1 MKKRVS
7 IAIGVVAALATAAAV
22 LWKANPAL
30 RDTQG
35 AHAQQVA
42 QACEKAMASPYFDLY
57 HVTTGK
63 PIGGEINETLEV
75 KARVANGDYHLTAQW
90 ETPPEA
96 AGRRS
101 LREGPT
107 MEAVYTAG
115 VFHWTMQWDDGREHE
130 GIYTAGV
137 GYLRDG
143 NAPWAVNKI
152 LDHEFVALHFGV
164 DFTAEGWSLCRDFP
178 DAEDKG
184 WLQKVGEETVDGA
197 LTTLYTV
204 SQDIDVP
211 PLEDKY
217 AINLTLYFW
226 VDGTGQLVQIKEVG
240 LTRLTMTGTLP
251 GPSTKE
257 TKIVGVGET
266 NAPRP
271 PYLR

>member
-1 MKKRVS
+1 MS
-7 IAIGVVAALATAAAV
+7 IKIASALTLGIVVLAGGALFFWPD
-22 LWKANPAL
+22 L
-30 RDTQG
+30 DDESQ
-35 AHAQQVA
+35 AHAQQVSE
-42 QACEKAMASPYFDLY
+42 ACEKATASPYFDL
-57 HVTTGK
+57 VQTVAVK
-63 PIGGEINETLEV
+63 PFGGEVDTRAESKV
-75 KARVANGDYHLTAQW
+75 Y
-90 ETPPEA
+90 A
-96 AGRRS
+96 AG
-101 LREGPT
+101 
-107 MEAVYTAG
+107 AD
-115 VFHWTMQWDDGREHE
+115 FHWTMQWDDGREHE

-226 VDGTGQLVQIKEVG
+226 VDGTGQLVQIKEVRTDQPDNDRNFAG
-240 LTRLTMTGTLP
+240 AVA
-251 GPSTKE
+251 TKE

-266 NAPRP
+266 NGITAPTIP
-271 PYLR
+271 

>member
-1 MKKRVS
+1 MKLTAFL
-7 IAIGVVAALATAAAV
+7 ILALGVAATAAAV
-22 LWKANPAL
+22 LWVAL
-30 RDTQG
+30 RDTPE

-42 QACEKAMASPYFDLY
+42 QACEKATASPYFDL
-57 HVTTGK
+57 VQTVAVK
-63 PIGGEINETLEV
+63 PLGGEVDTRAESKV
-75 KARVANGDYHLTAQW
+75 Y
-90 ETPPEA
+90 A
-96 AGRRS
+96 AG
-101 LREGPT
+101 
-107 MEAVYTAG
+107 AD
-115 VFHWTMQWDDGREHE
+115 FHWTMQWDDGREHE
-130 GIYTAGV
+130 GIYTTGV

-217 AINLTLYFW
+217 AINITLYFW
-226 VDGTGQLVQIKEVG
+226 VDGTGQLVQIKEVRTDPPDNNRNFAG
-240 LTRLTMTGTLP
+240 AVV
-251 GPSTKE
+251 TKE

-266 NAPRP
+266 NTITAPTIP
-271 PYLR
+271 QP

>member
-1 MKKRVS
+1 MVRMKLTAFL
-7 IAIGVVAALATAAAV
+7 ILALGVAATAAAV
-22 LWKANPAL
+22 LWVAL
-30 RDTQG
+30 RDTPE

-42 QACEKAMASPYFDLY
+42 EACEKATASPYFDL
-57 HVTTGK
+57 VQTVAVK
-63 PIGGEINETLEV
+63 PFGGEVDTRAESKV
-75 KARVANGDYHLTAQW
+75 Y
-90 ETPPEA
+90 A
-96 AGRRS
+96 AG
-101 LREGPT
+101 
-107 MEAVYTAG
+107 AD
-115 VFHWTMQWDDGREHE
+115 FHWTMQWDDGREHE

-211 PLEDKY
+211 PLR
-217 AINLTLYFW
+217 TSTPSTSRCTFGW
-226 VDGTGQLVQIKEVG
+226 TGRGSLCKSKKCG
-240 LTRLTMTGTLP
+240 LTRLTITGTLP
-251 GPSTKE
+251 GPSSQRRPRSSTWVSP
-257 TKIVGVGET
+257 TSSRRRLWVGAWV
-266 NAPRP
+266 
-271 PYLR
+271 